1 MTTPDYERAATAALE
16 TLIKY
21 GIKSAPVDPL
31 PILKSFPNV
40 QVLSY
45 QELSDG
51 SGIPRDKLVTIFG
64 LNNQD
69 AATTVMLQDG
79 NPFYIVAYNMKLSF
93 ALIQRALAREL
104 GHIVLGHDG
113 SLPDDVRT
121 AEARFFAHHLLTP
134 RPLIKAIQ
142 ESGILFTVELLG
154 NATGCYEHCLSCMRE
169 HPGVRV
175 DSELNRKVRDQFSEY
190 IRNFLNFELL
200 LAQDDTSRVAYFG
213 HYMDGYEE

>member
-1 MTTPDYERAATAALE
+1 MTPDYQKAATAALE
-16 TLIKY
+16 TLIKFNV
-21 GIKSAPVDPL
+21 KTAPVDPL
-31 PILKSFPNV
+31 PMLKSFPNV
-40 QVLSY
+40 QLRSY
-45 QELSDG
+45 QELSDC
-51 SGIPRDKLVTIFG
+51 SGIPREKLVTIFG
-64 LNNQD
+64 LKNQD
-69 AATTVMLQDG
+69 AATTVLLQDG
-79 NPFYIVAYNMKLSF
+79 QPFYIVAYNMKLSF

-113 SLPDDVRT
+113 SLPDEIRT

-175 DSELNRKVRDQFSEY
+175 DPALNRQVRDQFADY
-190 IRNFLNFELL
+190 VKNFLSFELL
-200 LAQDDTSRVAYFG
+200 LSLDDMSRVAFFG
-213 HYMDGYEE
+213 HFMDDYEE

>member
-1 MTTPDYERAATAALE
+1 MTPNYERAATAALE
-16 TLIKY
+16 TLITH

-31 PILKSFPNV
+31 PILKSFPTV
-40 QVLSY
+40 QLRSY
-45 QELSDG
+45 QELSEL
-51 SGIPRDKLVTIFG
+51 SGIDREKLVTIFG
-64 LNNQD
+64 LSNQD
-69 AATTVMLQDG
+69 AATTVLLQDG
-79 NPFYIVAYNMKLSF
+79 KPFYIVAYNMKLSF

-113 SLPDDVRT
+113 SLPDEIRT

-169 HPGVRV
+169 HPGVHV
-175 DSELNRKVRDQFSEY
+175 SPDLNRQVRAQFSDY

-200 LAQDDTSRVAYFG
+200 LSLDDMSRVAFFG